1 MLRREKWKLIIPF
14 VLPGMLLYTVFT
26 VYPALRGLHISLFKW
41 TGLTKNMTFVGLFNY
56 TKLWKELTDAQ
67 DFYNIRLYLS
77 HNAFLFVVS
86 LITISLALI
95 VAFAINNK
103 PRGANL
109 FRVTYFFPQVL
120 SVAAIAVL
128 WSMVL
133 NPSFGL
139 VNNILRSIGLEK
151 FAIPWL
157 SLQHSWPLFRVGL
170 YSVGF
175 ISVWGGLGWFM
186 ILFLASI
193 QNIPQEL
200 IDSAYIDGANR
211 VAVLFSITIPLI
223 WETIRTVLVFVV
235 IGALSQFALVYILFE
250 QIPNKHSDMILNYYY
265 WQAFTNRNWGYA
277 AAIVVVIFLFTLG
290 ASITAYRFFGR
301 ETVQY

>member
-14 VLPGMLLYTVFT
+14 VLPGALLYTIFT
-26 VYPALRGLHISLFKW
+26 VYPALRGLYISLFRW
-41 TGLTKNMTFVGLFNY
+41 TGLTKNMTFVGLYNY
-56 TKLWKELTDAQ
+56 TKLWKELTDPQ

-77 HNAFLFVVS
+77 HNAFLFFFS
-86 LITISLALI
+86 LITVSLALL

-109 FRVTYFFPQVL
+109 FRITYFFPNVL
-120 SVAAIAVL
+120 SVSAVAIL

-139 VNNILRSIGLEK
+139 VNNFLRAVGLGQ
-151 FAIPWL
+151 FATPWL
-157 SLQHSWPLFRVGL
+157 SLDHSWPLFRVGL
-170 YSVGF
+170 YTVGF
-175 ISVWGGLGWFM
+175 ISIWGGLGWYM

-193 QNIPQEL
+193 QNIPHEL
-200 IDSAYIDGANR
+200 IDSAYVDGANR
-211 VAVLFSITIPLI
+211 VVVLFSIVIPLI
-223 WETIRTVLVFVV
+223 WEAIRTVLVYIV

-250 QIPNKHSDMILNYYY
+250 QVPNKHSDMIMHYYY
-265 WQAFTNRNWGYA
+265 WQAFGNRNWGYA
-277 AAIVVVIFLFTLG
+277 AAIVVGVFLFTLG
-290 ASITAYRFFGR
+290 ASITAYRFFAR

>member
-1 MLRREKWKLIIPF
+1 
-14 VLPGMLLYTVFT
+14 
-26 VYPALRGLHISLFKW
+26 
-41 TGLTKNMTFVGLFNY
+41 
-56 TKLWKELTDAQ
+56 
-67 DFYNIRLYLS
+67 
-77 HNAFLFVVS
+77 
-86 LITISLALI
+86 
-95 VAFAINNK
+95 
-103 PRGANL
+103 
-109 FRVTYFFPQVL
+109 
-120 SVAAIAVL
+120 VAAVAVL

-139 VNNILRSIGLEK
+139 LNNILRSIGLER

-157 SLQHSWPLFRVGL
+157 SLQYDWPLFRVGL

-186 ILFLASI
+186 ILFLAAI

-200 IDSAYIDGANR
+200 LDAAYMDGANR
-211 VAVLFSITIPLI
+211 VAVFFSITIPLI
-223 WETIRTVLVFVV
+223 WEAIRTVLVFVV

-250 QIPNKHSDMILNYYY
+250 QIPNKHSDMIMNYYY

-277 AAIVVVIFLFTLG
+277 AAIVVVIFIVTLG